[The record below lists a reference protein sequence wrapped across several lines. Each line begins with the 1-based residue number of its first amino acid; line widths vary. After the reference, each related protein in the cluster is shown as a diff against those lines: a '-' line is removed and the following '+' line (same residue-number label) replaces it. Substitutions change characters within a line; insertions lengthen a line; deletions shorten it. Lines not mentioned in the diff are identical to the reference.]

1 MLHTIWLI
9 PLFPLLGSAV
19 NGLWRRTLSETSVAS
34 IACGTVALSFLW
46 SVLSFSALLS
56 LPAESRAVEVVLYQW
71 VSSADFQAAMGFL
84 LDPLSAVMILV
95 VSGVG
100 LLIHIYSIGY
110 MHGDEGFQRYFA
122 YLNLF
127 VCSMLLLVLG
137 NNFLLMFLGWEGVG
151 LCSYLLIG
159 FWFTRQAAAEA
170 GKKAFIVNRVG
181 DVGFTLGVFLIFV
194 TFDSI
199 QFSDVFSRATQQ
211 LVPGGAVATAIA
223 LLLFL
228 GATGKSAQIPLY
240 VWLPDAME
248 GPTPVSALIH
258 AATMVTAG
266 VYMVARCSVLY
277 LLAPAALT
285 VVVIIGL
292 MTALLAASLAMV
304 QTDIK
309 RVLAYSTISQLGYM
323 FVACGVGAFSAG
335 IFHLVTHAC
344 FKALLFLGAGSVIHA
359 LNGEQDIRRMG
370 GLKDSLPITYTTFL
384 IASLAIAGV
393 FPFAGFFSK
402 DEILWAALT
411 EGHLLIWLI
420 AAGVAVMTSFYMF
433 RLVFLTF
440 HGAPRPGAGVAA
452 HPHEAPS
459 PMRLPLVILAVL
471 SAVAGFIG
479 IPIIEGANLIR
490 AYLEPVFT
498 RYPLPSH
505 ALSHAIHRPGLELLM
520 LLISLALAIA
530 GILLAMYMY
539 LIDTTLP
546 QRLAARF
553 QGAYRVL
560 IGKYYVDELYDR
572 LVVEPVKW
580 TSDWLWARV
589 DVGIVDGTIDRAG
602 AFVRS
607 DSAWLS
613 RVQSGFVRNY
623 ALSIFLGA
631 VVVIGYLII
640 R

>member
-1 MLHTIWLI
+1 MLHNLWLI
-9 PLFPLLGSAV
+9 PLCPLLGSALT
-19 NGLWRRTLSETSVAS
+19 GLWRRNLSETCVGY
-34 IACGTVALSFLW
+34 IACGSVGLSFLC
-46 SVLSFSALLS
+46 SLLAFVALFG
-56 LPAESRAVEVVLYQW
+56 LPPEGRAVEVVVYQW
-71 VSSADFQAAMGFL
+71 VTSGDFQAAMGFL

-95 VSGVG
+95 VTGVG

-127 VCSMLLLVLG
+127 VFSMLLLVLG

-159 FWFTRQAAAEA
+159 FWFTRQAAADA

-181 DVGFTLGVFLIFV
+181 DFGFSVGVFLIFA
-194 TFDSI
+194 TFGSL
-199 QFSDVFSRATQQ
+199 QFGDVFGRAAQL

-277 LLAPAALT
+277 LLAPAAMV

-292 MTALLAASLAMV
+292 LTALLAASIALV

-323 FVACGVGAFSAG
+323 FVACGVGAFTAG
-335 IFHLVTHAC
+335 IFHLATHAF

-370 GLKDSLPITYTTFL
+370 GLKDHLPITYMTFL

-402 DEILWAALT
+402 DEILWVALT
-411 EGHLLIWLI
+411 EGNFLVWLI
-420 AAGVAVMTSFYMF
+420 AAIAAVMTSFYMF
-433 RLVFLTF
+433 RLVFLVF
-440 HGAPRPGAGVAA
+440 HREASASDGVPH

-459 PMRLPLVILAVL
+459 AMRVPLLILAGL
-471 SAVAGFIG
+471 SAVAGFMG
-479 IPIIEGANLIR
+479 IPIIEGAHLFR
-490 AYLEPVFT
+490 AYLEPVFM
-498 RYPLPSH
+498 RYPLPPE
-505 ALSHAIHRPGLELLM
+505 ALGHAIHRPGLELVM
-520 LLISLALAIA
+520 LLISLALAIG

-539 LIDTTLP
+539 LIDTALP
-546 QRLAARF
+546 ERISAQF
-553 QGAYRVL
+553 QGAYRL
-560 IGKYYVDELYDR
+560 LLEKYYVDELYDR
-572 LVVEPVKW
+572 LVIEPVKRA
-580 TSDWLWARV
+580 SGWLWAEV
-589 DVGIVDGTIDRAG
+589 DVGILDGTVNQAG
-602 AFVRS
+602 AFVRQ